1 MQTFANIFRGVV
13 KVISNINCDD
23 VEDFASACII
33 IILFT
38 AIGKVL
44 MDFLKKVYNACDSRY
59 YQQ

>member
-38 AIGKVL
+38 AVGKIF
-44 MDFLKKVYNACDSRY
+44 MDFLKKVYSACTLR
-59 YQQ
+59 